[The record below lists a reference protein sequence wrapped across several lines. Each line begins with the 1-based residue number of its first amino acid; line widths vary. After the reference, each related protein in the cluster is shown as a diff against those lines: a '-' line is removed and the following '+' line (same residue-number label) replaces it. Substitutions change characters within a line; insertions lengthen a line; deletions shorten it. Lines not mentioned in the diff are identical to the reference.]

1 MAIISGTYKTTILRA
16 GDVKALAQNIGRSY
30 SGSEKAA
37 KSRTC
42 IGIYASHK
50 HYTDETINSKQNGK
64 NEKPRSL
71 SMVDHHLLHC

>member
-42 IGIYASHK
+42 ISI
-50 HYTDETINSKQNGK
+50 
-64 NEKPRSL
+64 
-71 SMVDHHLLHC
+71 

>member
-42 IGIYASHK
+42 ISIYAHHK
-50 HYTDETINSKQNGK
+50 HSTDETINSKQNGK
-64 NEKPRSL
+64 MRNLE
-71 SMVDHHLLHC
+71 V